1 MAYSNPYALSRLS
14 HGYSGYGGPTGVSP
28 YSLYRPLI
36 QPYSPYGPGGGYQP
50 VNQVSPLTSL
60 NHEIAPTFTGAVPG
74 IRGVGGAPTVAGGGS
89 TAHNAGQDVGAQKGG
104 AGDLSSD
111 PILKKAQAYASS
123 ASDQAAAAALAAKKQ
138 DLIRLGDPDMVQ
150 RTLGGRIRSYGK
162 GPMRGQD
169 VLSKTGKGYKYEG
182 IQKAAGGNTF
192 STVKELGRW
201 NDRAVTGINEARNKQ
216 GLFYSS
222 TRSRDQGLQGED
234 LLRQKSKAYQDFQDA
249 ISAIEQ
255 QLLAQQ
261 QSIRQGLLNAEA
273 TSYYNKQNQVGS

>member
-1 MAYSNPYALSRLS
+1 MAYLSNPYAQSFLSR
-14 HGYSGYGGPTGVSP
+14 GYGGGPTGLSP
-28 YSLYRPLI
+28 FSLYKPIL

-50 VNQVSPLTSL
+50 INPVSPLTQ
-60 NHEIAPTFTGAVPG
+60 EAAPVFHGAIPG
-74 IRGVGGAPTVAGGGS
+74 LYGVGGASTIAGGGS
-89 TAHNAGQDVGAQKGG
+89 TAKG
-104 AGDLSSD
+104 AGAAAPAPGAAGNLSGD

-123 ASDQAAAAALAAKKQ
+123 AMDQAEAMALAAKKQ
-138 DLIRLGDPDMVQ
+138 DLIRLGDPDLVQ
-150 RTLGGRIRSYGK
+150 RTLGGKVLTYKK
-162 GPMRGQD
+162 GPQAGQD
-169 VLSKTGKGYKYEG
+169 RITPEGRGYKFAG
-182 IQKAAGGNTF
+182 VQSAAANNPF

-255 QLLAQQ
+255 QLYQQ
-261 QSIRQGLLNAEA
+261 QMAIQSGLQNAEA
-273 TSYYNKQNQVGS
+273 TSYYNAANRVGS